1 MKNLLFF
8 CSICFMSLTG
18 FGQSNPLVVGYTSP
32 LGKIAIGQTATV
44 VLEFG
49 SNGDMI
55 PANTVEW
62 SMFFPPIVSVLDA
75 KIMPSP
81 FYEFS
86 RTVSASGTI
95 IIIRNSPSIPTHTPE
110 NPQDG
115 YLLAYYVKGV
125 AAGNTSYTTDDY
137 VLPGSNVVNTNTGDD
152 HASQPIIVVGGVSV
166 SGNVWNDL
174 NADKN
179 INGSETSVNG
189 TNSGSGILTGMP
201 LYVNLADIDGNIIA
215 TAPVQADGSYSIP
228 TVLPNQTGYQL
239 QISSTQAV
247 IGNKL
252 PGVTTPAG
260 WINTGV
266 NTDPSNTAIQNSATP
281 AVLTLN
287 TGTNDIINQNFGIE
301 QTPESAVSQIQA
313 TSNPGGTVNYPI
325 PSVNWTTSTNSSTN
339 PNTLDYNGGTI
350 ESIHIP
356 SFPANITSITID
368 NITYYPQGVTPP
380 TSTILKPTANF
391 PTDGVT
397 FLAPGG
403 VPTIPVGI
411 DPQDHMTNVVISFQ
425 AVDNGG
431 IFDPTP
437 GSITVSFPSVLPL
450 VLTDF
455 TATKIG
461 TKAGLTWI
469 TSSELNTSF
478 FEVERSNNGSN
489 YAVIGKTAAA
499 GNSNVTKK
507 YAFTDASP
515 LSGVNYY
522 RLRMVDIDG
531 KYTYSVV
538 RLLNFD
544 ETISIKTFPNPAINT
559 LYISGLEIG
568 STYILTAVNGQTV
581 LQNKSSSSVEAVTV
595 SNLTGGTY
603 IISIINK
610 NKTIYTSKFVK
621 K

>member
-8 CSICFMSLTG
+8 FTICFMSLTG

-32 LGKIAIGQTATV
+32 FDKIAVGQTASV
-44 VLEFG
+44 VLELG
-49 SNGDMI
+49 SNGFMI

-75 KIMPSP
+75 TIMPSP

-86 RTVSASGTI
+86 RTVTASGTI
-95 IIIRNSPSIPTHTPE
+95 IKIRNSPLIPLHSPE
-110 NPQDG
+110 NAQDG
-115 YLLAYYVKGV
+115 YLLAYNVKGV
-125 AAGNTSYTTDDY
+125 AAGISNYTTDDY
-137 VLPGSNVVNTNTGDD
+137 VLPGNDVGNTNTGDD
-152 HASQPIIVVGGVSV
+152 HTQQPITVIGGVSV

-189 TNSGSGILTGMP
+189 TNSGTGILTGMP
-201 LYVNLADIDGNIIA
+201 LYVNLADINNNIIA

-228 TVLPNQTGYQL
+228 GVLPNKTGYQL
-239 QISSTQAV
+239 QISSTQGV
-247 IGNKL
+247 IGSKL
-252 PGVTTPAG
+252 PVVATPAG

-266 NTDPSNTAIQNSATP
+266 NSDPSNTAIQNPATP

-287 TGTNDIINQNFGIE
+287 TGNSDIINQNFGIE
-301 QTPESAVSQIQA
+301 QTPESAVSKVQA
-313 TSNPGGTVNYPI
+313 TSNPGGTLNFPI
-325 PSVNWTTSTNSSTN
+325 PAVNWTTSTNSATN

-403 VPTIPVGI
+403 IPTIPVGI
-411 DPQDHMTNVVISFQ
+411 DPQDHITNVVITFQ

-437 GSITVSFPSVLPL
+437 GSITVSFPSVLPV

-455 TATKIG
+455 SATKIG

-489 YAVIGKTAAA
+489 YAAAGKIAAA
-499 GNSNVTKK
+499 GNSNVTKN
-507 YAFTDASP
+507 YAFTDARIIFKAP
-515 LSGVNYY
+515 PA
-522 RLRMVDIDG
+522 
-531 KYTYSVV
+531 
-538 RLLNFD
+538 LNH
-544 ETISIKTFPNPAINT
+544 SIC
-559 LYISGLEIG
+559 
-568 STYILTAVNGQTV
+568 
-581 LQNKSSSSVEAVTV
+581 
-595 SNLTGGTY
+595 
-603 IISIINK
+603 
-610 NKTIYTSKFVK
+610 
-621 K
+621 

>member
-8 CSICFMSLTG
+8 CSICLMSLAG
-18 FGQSNPLVVGYTSP
+18 LSQSNPLVIGYNSP

-49 SNGDMI
+49 SNGDVI

-75 KIMPSP
+75 KTMPSP

-86 RTVSASGTI
+86 RTITASGTT
-95 IIIRNSPSIPTHTPE
+95 IIIRNSPSIPFHTTE

-115 YLLAYYVKGV
+115 YLLVYNVKGV
-125 AAGNTSYTTDDY
+125 AAGNANYTTDDY
-137 VLPGSNVVNTNTGDD
+137 VLPGSNVANNFTGDD
-152 HASQPIIVVGGVSV
+152 HAQQPIIVVGGVSV

-179 INGSETSVNG
+179 INGTETKING
-189 TNSGSGILTGMP
+189 TNSGTGISTGVPM
-201 LYVNLADIDGNIIA
+201 YVNLADVTGNIIA
-215 TAPVQADGSYSIP
+215 SATVQADGSYIIP
-228 TVLPNQTGYQL
+228 AVLPNQTGFQL
-239 QISSTQAV
+239 QISSTQGV
-247 IGNKL
+247 IGSLL
-252 PGVTTPAG
+252 PAVTIPAG

-266 NTDPSNTAIQNSATP
+266 NADPSNSAIQNPATP
-281 AVLTLN
+281 ELIILN
-287 TGTNDIINQNFGIE
+287 TGISDLTNQNFGIE
-301 QTPESAVSQIQA
+301 QTPESAVSKVQA
-313 TSNPGGTVNYPI
+313 PSNPGGTLNYPI
-325 PSVNWTTSTNSSTN
+325 PSVNWTTSTNPASNS
-339 PNTLDYNGGTI
+339 NTLDYNGGTVD
-350 ESIHIP
+350 SIHVP
-356 SFPANITSITID
+356 TFPANITSITIN

-380 TSTILKPTANF
+380 ASTILKPTANF
-391 PTDGVT
+391 PIGGVT
-397 FLAPGG
+397 FPAPGG
-403 VPTIPVGI
+403 VPTTPVTI
-411 DPQDHMTNVVISFQ
+411 DPMDNIVNVVISFQ

-437 GSITVSFPSVLPL
+437 GSITVSFPSVLP
-450 VLTDF
+450 VMLTDF

-461 TKAGLTWI
+461 LKAELTWI
-469 TSSELNTSF
+469 TSSELNTSL
-478 FEVERSNNGSN
+478 FEVQRSSNGSN
-489 YAVIGKTAAA
+489 YVVIGKTAAA
-499 GNSNVTKK
+499 GNSNISKK
-507 YAFTDASP
+507 YAFTDANP

-544 ETISIKTFPNPAINT
+544 ESISIKIFPNPVVNT
-559 LYISGLEIG
+559 LYISGLAIG
-568 STYILTAVNGQTV
+568 STYNLTATNGQIV
-581 LQNKSSSSVEAVTV
+581 LQNKCSSSVETVTV

-603 IISIINK
+603 FISIINK
-610 NKTIYTSKFVK
+610 DKTVYTSKFVK